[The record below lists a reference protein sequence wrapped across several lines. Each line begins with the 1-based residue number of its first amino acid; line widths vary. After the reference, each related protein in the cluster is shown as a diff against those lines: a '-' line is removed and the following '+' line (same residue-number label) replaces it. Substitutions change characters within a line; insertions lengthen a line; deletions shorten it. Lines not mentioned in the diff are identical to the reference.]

1 MTSTLLV
8 AAVVAPL
15 VLAYTVACFRE
26 PLRWGLP
33 AYAVTLPFSSLVAV
47 APGPFGS
54 VSSLLGMLLG
64 VALLVQVITS
74 RRAAPRLSP
83 LVPVWLAFLAL
94 TGYSAYWSIA
104 PDATVRGFGVLAS
117 LVLLLVALALTRF
130 DMEALRRF
138 ENALLLGAVLAI
150 SYGLFQLLFLGG
162 VPTPDGGAARFAND
176 LLGPNH
182 QAASLLLPL
191 AIAARRAL
199 QGPFESRLWHGGL
212 GVLFV
217 VGILMTGSR
226 AGLLAAV
233 LVLGTVGFYGA
244 ARRILVVPL
253 LAGGLALMVGI
264 LLLNPGGIGERQ
276 VEQTTDPTGRSEI
289 WAVGLSACKDHCLT
303 GAGWGSYP
311 TVYRL
316 QRASVPEARVLDRG
330 TSFEAHNVY
339 LLVAVETGV
348 LGVLLVAVGLGL
360 ALVTALRLPRA
371 LRGPP
376 LAARVGP
383 LVTSFFLSTLEFK
396 DTFAGFM
403 YIAACATVTDVHA
416 QESLGRRFARRRRSL
431 AGQDVG

>member
-1 MTSTLLV
+1 MSSTLLV

-15 VLAYTVACFRE
+15 VLAYTVACFRD

-64 VALLVQVITS
+64 VALLVQVVTS

-117 LVLLLVALALTRF
+117 LVLLLVALALTPF
-130 DMEALRRF
+130 DREALRRF
-138 ENALLLGAVLAI
+138 ENALLLGAVLSI
-150 SYGLFQLLFLGG
+150 LYGLFQLLVLGG
-162 VPTPDGGAARFAND
+162 FPTPDGGAARFGND

-191 AIAARRAL
+191 AIASRRAL
-199 QGPFESRLWHGGL
+199 QGSFESRLWHGGL
-212 GVLFV
+212 SMLFLVGV
-217 VGILMTGSR
+217 LMTGSR

-233 LVLGTVGFYGA
+233 LVLGTVGFYGV

-253 LAGGLALMVGI
+253 LAAGVGLMVVI

-276 VEQTTDPTGRSEI
+276 VEETTDPTGRSEI
-289 WAVGLSACKDHCLT
+289 WAVGLSACADHCLT

-316 QRASVPEARVLDRG
+316 QRASVPQARVLDRG

-348 LGVLLVAVGLGL
+348 LGLLVVAVGLGL
-360 ALVTALRLPRA
+360 AFVTALRLPLA

-376 LAARVGP
+376 LAALVGT

-396 DTFAGFM
+396 YTFAVFM
-403 YIAACATVTDVHA
+403 YIAACATVTDVQA
-416 QESLGRRFARRRRSL
+416 QESLGRRFTRRRRPL
-431 AGQDVG
+431 AGQDVR